1 MANRYLLLFLSL
13 AWYTSAFTCT
23 TTSISRG
30 FVSQIAAS
38 LVEHNSVSIHDEV
51 DGIPEFAAMTPGS
64 KVEVQVGNIDLARKA
79 WKKRRRTGSPLL
91 IPCSILNTE
100 YKPMVVKNI
109 IFILQRYGKP
119 ISEQNMAERPF
130 GAKSKDLAISTSNL
144 KKWYSKSLG
153 ASLSKHA
160 TALGYPSVPELMKDV
175 FTDKLE
181 KETGIKAWSLDGS
194 DWLISRMSKM
204 RGQRM
209 SSQTPLLQFVNDD
222 GTMMHTGVMRL
233 KSSDAPRSFEL
244 KPLSA
249 ALRVSQRTLD
259 AGLITDASRH
269 NAFIVGLDPTGDGG
283 YPLLKVSLDVSIK
296 KNTKRKKLKEGSG
309 PQLKSIEHDISNT
322 KVGDGPFVGRVVR
335 LSRNPK
341 AALIDIGMGRSVSGK
356 QKGKQGIVPV
366 LGMLQLDTY
375 ATKDNVFQKHSKASQ
390 RKEMLDTMGYFDEET
405 DKENEDENSINFDFS
420 SLDAEDFFNDQ
431 ESKMPSQEERKD
443 ESLLEKIRLAKE
455 LQEGDEINV
464 YIQAV
469 SKQSGNFIVTT
480 ESQVPKMKEVRKE
493 AKAHKNLE
501 RLLAK
506 FEGKSKNILKWKGT
520 EGIGTIKAKSQTG
533 NWLYVQP
540 QFNGLPVGIA
550 QLSSNIADE
559 SFSVGE
565 SVQIRL
571 DGIDKTRGQ
580 LALTIVGK
588 V

>member
-1 MANRYLLLFLSL
+1 
-13 AWYTSAFTCT
+13 
-23 TTSISRG
+23 
-30 FVSQIAAS
+30 
-38 LVEHNSVSIHDEV
+38 
-51 DGIPEFAAMTPGS
+51 
-64 KVEVQVGNIDLARKA
+64 
-79 WKKRRRTGSPLL
+79 
-91 IPCSILNTE
+91 
-100 YKPMVVKNI
+100 MVVKNI

-119 ISEQNMAERPF
+119 MSEQNMAERPF

-175 FTDKLE
+175 FNDELE

-194 DWLISRMSKM
+194 EWLISRMSKM

-259 AGLITDASRH
+259 AGLITDGSRH
-269 NAFIVGLDPTGDGG
+269 SAFLVGLDPTGDGG

-296 KNTKRKKLKEGSG
+296 KNTRKKNLKEISG
-309 PQLKSIEHDISNT
+309 LQLKSIERDISNA

-341 AALIDIGMGRSVSGK
+341 AALIDIGMGRSVSVK
-356 QKGKQGIVPV
+356 QKGKEGIVPV

-375 ATKDNVFQKHSKASQ
+375 ATKDNVFKKHSKASQ
-390 RKEMLDTMGYFDEET
+390 RKEMLDTMAYSDEEET
-405 DKENEDENSINFDFS
+405 DIDHEDENSIDFDFS
-420 SLDAEDFFNDQ
+420 GLDAEDFFNDQ
-431 ESKMPSQEERKD
+431 ESKMPSQGEGKD

-493 AKAHKNLE
+493 AKVHKNLE

-520 EGIGTIKAKSQTG
+520 EGIGTIKAASQTG

-540 QFNGLPVGIA
+540 QFNDLPVGIA

-571 DGIDKTRGQ
+571 DGIDQTRGQ

-588 V
+588 E